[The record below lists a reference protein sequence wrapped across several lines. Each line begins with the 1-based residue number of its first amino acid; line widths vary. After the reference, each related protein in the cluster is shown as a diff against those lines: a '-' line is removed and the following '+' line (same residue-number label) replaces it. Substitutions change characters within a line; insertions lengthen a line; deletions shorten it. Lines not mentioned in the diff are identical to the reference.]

1 MQSAPAL
8 VSLEFCFTLL
18 RHVIHIMRHQIQD
31 VKMRAEL
38 SSFIFTHPALKYL
51 ENKLTSQI
59 LAYQDMAH
67 FPSVANVSYIQLAI
81 AFMDIFGEGSNA
93 KTLLDCVIRVDFQG
107 LYTYSKKVVKNIHVN
122 DTMKKLLIV
131 LVEYMYSSSQEYT
144 IPSKAFDIIT
154 QLWKLGTTEEFNLE
168 ILSLLE
174 LSMTREQREGDNEAE
189 KHAVHVLLEACCE
202 PIIKHILAG
211 NTCIIDIDAL
221 RSACVASSVDVPS
234 IVVNSLTDRLLLT
247 PNLVDVVQ
255 IGHDLLAASADDQSE
270 FIQVVMEFLL
280 KQLTAAA
287 DANIMSDQTP
297 EDAFYDK
304 LVSFVKLLEGNW
316 AADLHTETVRDYI
329 LTSLMDNIDDAAAI
343 RFVRVLVQHVYENY
357 DKLEPI
363 ETYLRRI
370 LDHKEYQRLTAPDV
384 AKLLLKQIPTNDAQR
399 SAIIHL
405 IHTLNK
411 IQPLVLAKHHGLLDP
426 LLTSYSATTS
436 ATDRLI
442 LEILMSC
449 ESQGRDTILPKML
462 MWGPGSD
469 RTRQAHAQAGTLLQ
483 TSAISIET
491 LSLIDPALMKY
502 TFTHFPTDCTLKHI
516 PTTADKDTQTHVYD
530 PCFFMPL
537 FANLISSGAVDCR
550 KFIECNGLGFV
561 IMGMSSTDEY
571 VRHIAYQMM
580 DQFYVMVEHARF
592 REQPSIIF
600 VLEQFKN
607 SIQGRSEADAPPRV
621 PAAITN
627 PSFDFNYVPM
637 FTFLFTSSSPN
648 HKKERLWLRYVLSSS
663 LRTYEDYKIF
673 ARQSIFDM
681 IATFYNSAY
690 ADPSSKKA
698 VLEIMEQATAIPSV
712 TSNLIQYNG
721 LLAWIH
727 QAMALASDQDEFKA
741 WESILNA
748 TMSSANQVEKVPEK
762 IKSMLNDEKTVL
774 SELK

>member
-1 MQSAPAL
+1 MLNYSIYFYSEHIASLLKKISFACLFNNTVIAKLYNHDFSMIVLKQSLDSLKSREMMNATSCIFQHLNTLLMQAKPELSGL
-8 VSLEFCFTLL
+8 QFSFTLL
-18 RHVIHIMRHQIQD
+18 RHVVQLMNQIQD
-31 VKMRAEL
+31 VKSRAEL
-38 SSFIFTHPALKYL
+38 KSFIFTHPALKHL
-51 ENKLTSQI
+51 DNELTSQI
-59 LAYQDMAH
+59 LSYQDIDI
-67 FPSVANVSYIQLAI
+67 FPSVADLTYLQLAI
-81 AFMDIFGEGSNA
+81 SFMDIFGEGSNA

-107 LYTYSKKVVKNIHVN
+107 LYTYSKKIAKNIHIN

-131 LVEYMYSSSQEYT
+131 LVEYMYSSSQEFT
-144 IPSKAFDIIT
+144 IPSKAFEIIT

-168 ILSLLE
+168 VLSLLE
-174 LSMTREQREGDNEAE
+174 LSMTREQHDGDNEAE

-211 NTCIIDIDAL
+211 NKCIIDIDAL
-221 RSACVASSVDVPS
+221 RSSCIASSVDVPS
-234 IVVNSLTDRLLLT
+234 IVVNNLTESLLLT

-255 IGHDLLAASADDQSE
+255 IGYDLLAKSTDEQSE
-270 FIQVVMEFLL
+270 FVELVMDFLL

-287 DANIMSDQTP
+287 DANIMSGETP

-304 LVSFVKLLEGNW
+304 LVQFVKLLNGNW
-316 AADLHTETVRDYI
+316 AANLNTETVRDFI
-329 LTSLMDNIDDAAAI
+329 LTSLLDNIEDAAAM
-343 RFVRVLVQHVYENY
+343 RFVRVLIEHVYENY

-384 AKLLLKQIPTNDAQR
+384 AKLLLKQTPVNDAQR
-399 SAIIHL
+399 FAIIQL

-411 IQPLVLAKHHGLLDP
+411 IQPLVLATHHGLLDP
-426 LLTSYSATTS
+426 LLTSYSATTGT
-436 ATDRLI
+436 TDKLI

-449 ESQGRDTILPKML
+449 ESHGRETILPKML

-502 TFTHFPTDCTLKHI
+502 TFTHFPTECTLKQSSSI
-516 PTTADKDTQTHVYD
+516 DVSTDNNNLAPVYD
-530 PCFFMPL
+530 PSFFMPL
-537 FANLISSGAVDCR
+537 FANLIASGAVECR

-607 SIQGRSEADAPPRV
+607 SIHGRSEADAPPRV
-621 PAAITN
+621 PAAISVCVSHALSILLHPEHFMLPHITTWILQN
-627 PSFDFNYVPM
+627 PSYDFNV
-637 FTFLFTSSSPN
+637 
-648 HKKERLWLRYVLSSS
+648 S
-663 LRTYEDYKIF
+663 LKVIQAIF
-673 ARQSIFDM
+673 R
-681 IATFYNSAY
+681 
-690 ADPSSKKA
+690 
-698 VLEIMEQATAIPSV
+698 V
-712 TSNLIQYNG
+712 TC
-721 LLAWIH
+721 
-727 QAMALASDQDEFKA
+727 
-741 WESILNA
+741 
-748 TMSSANQVEKVPEK
+748 
-762 IKSMLNDEKTVL
+762 
-774 SELK
+774 

>member
-1 MQSAPAL
+1 MLNYSIYFYSEHIASLLKKIPFACLFNNTVIAKLYNHDFSMIVLKQSLDSLKSREMMNATSCIFQHLNTLLMQTKPELSGL
-8 VSLEFCFTLL
+8 QFSFTLL
-18 RHVIHIMRHQIQD
+18 RHVVQLMNQIQD
-31 VKMRAEL
+31 VKSRAEL
-38 SSFIFTHPALKYL
+38 KSFIFTHPALKHL
-51 ENKLTSQI
+51 DNELTSQI
-59 LAYQDMAH
+59 LSYQDIDI
-67 FPSVANVSYIQLAI
+67 FPSVADLTYLQLAI
-81 AFMDIFGEGSNA
+81 SFMDIFGEGSNA

-107 LYTYSKKVVKNIHVN
+107 LYTYSKKIAKNIHIN

-131 LVEYMYSSSQEYT
+131 LVEYMYSSSQEFT
-144 IPSKAFDIIT
+144 IPSKAFEIIT

-168 ILSLLE
+168 VLSLLE
-174 LSMTREQREGDNEAE
+174 LSMTREQHDGDNEAE

-211 NTCIIDIDAL
+211 NKCIIDIDAL
-221 RSACVASSVDVPS
+221 RSSCIASSVDVPS
-234 IVVNSLTDRLLLT
+234 IVVNNLTESLLLT

-255 IGHDLLAASADDQSE
+255 IGYDLLAKSTDEQSE
-270 FIQVVMEFLL
+270 FIELVMDFLL

-287 DANIMSDQTP
+287 DANIMSGETP

-304 LVSFVKLLEGNW
+304 LVQFVKLLNGNW
-316 AADLHTETVRDYI
+316 AANLNTETVRDFI
-329 LTSLMDNIDDAAAI
+329 LTSLLDNIEDAAAM
-343 RFVRVLVQHVYENY
+343 RFVRVLIEHVYENY

-384 AKLLLKQIPTNDAQR
+384 AKLLLKQTPVNDAQR
-399 SAIIHL
+399 FAIIQL

-411 IQPLVLAKHHGLLDP
+411 IQPLVLATHHGLLDP
-426 LLTSYSATTS
+426 LLTSYSATTGT
-436 ATDRLI
+436 TDKLI

-449 ESQGRDTILPKML
+449 ESHGRETILPKML

-502 TFTHFPTDCTLKHI
+502 TFTHFPTECTLKQSSSI
-516 PTTADKDTQTHVYD
+516 DVSTDNNNLAPVYD
-530 PCFFMPL
+530 PSFFMPL
-537 FANLISSGAVDCR
+537 FANLIASGAVECR

-607 SIQGRSEADAPPRV
+607 SIHGRSEADAPPRV
-621 PAAITN
+621 PAAISVCVSHALSILLHPEHFMLPHITTWILQN
-627 PSFDFNYVPM
+627 PSYDFNV
-637 FTFLFTSSSPN
+637 
-648 HKKERLWLRYVLSSS
+648 S
-663 LRTYEDYKIF
+663 LKVIQAIF
-673 ARQSIFDM
+673 R
-681 IATFYNSAY
+681 
-690 ADPSSKKA
+690 
-698 VLEIMEQATAIPSV
+698 V
-712 TSNLIQYNG
+712 TC
-721 LLAWIH
+721 
-727 QAMALASDQDEFKA
+727 
-741 WESILNA
+741 
-748 TMSSANQVEKVPEK
+748 
-762 IKSMLNDEKTVL
+762 
-774 SELK
+774 